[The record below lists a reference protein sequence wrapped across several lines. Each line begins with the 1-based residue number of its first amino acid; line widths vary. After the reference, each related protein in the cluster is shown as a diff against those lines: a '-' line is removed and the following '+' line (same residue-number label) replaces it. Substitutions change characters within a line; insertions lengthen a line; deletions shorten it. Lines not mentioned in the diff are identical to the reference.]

1 MNLGLL
7 GTEAEKLRVQQ
18 NDLRIRAAFKL
29 SISREDGQ
37 KASRCTLCLLA
48 ADTLMRARDLAA
60 DWPGRD
66 GPGVVLVPLLMLI
79 LLRAAQLKMKPPLEW
94 CLGALKLD
102 DRLSQEGRK
111 AETRCMAGDRAPL
124 SVVAAVARAKTRQ
137 RGNVA
142 TEEDRPSN
150 AAYFAPLCILVEIPY
165 FWKGGRDL
173 ERSREI
179 QKGRPSR

>member
-1 MNLGLL
+1 
-7 GTEAEKLRVQQ
+7 
-18 NDLRIRAAFKL
+18 
-29 SISREDGQ
+29 
-37 KASRCTLCLLA
+37 
-48 ADTLMRARDLAA
+48 MRARDLAA

-94 CLGALKLD
+94 CLGALELD

-137 RGNVA
+137 RGSVA

-150 AAYFAPLCILVEIPY
+150 AAYFASLCILVEMPY
-165 FWKGGRDL
+165 FWKRGRDPKRMPESVECAIVGGETSEALMVANGEL
-173 ERSREI
+173 EDGLCTLRTDGSFRGVETAI
-179 QKGRPSR
+179 KLEVKVH